1 MTPPSIARVGIV
13 AKTNLVAAADHLT
26 RLTAYLAARGLVP
39 VLDTDTAALLPGP
52 PPAETRTRD
61 VLAGEVDL
69 VVVLGGDGTLLG
81 MASRI
86 AQVGRDV
93 PILGVNFGSLGFL
106 TETRIDEMDA
116 TLASVLDGT
125 ATYDE
130 RVMLRAEV
138 ERGAGIL
145 DRRVVLNDVVFTK
158 AALSRIVEM
167 SVSVGGLPVTTVKA
181 DGLIV
186 ATATGSTA
194 YNLAVGGPIV
204 HPRVDAMVLTPIA
217 PHTLTNRPIVIPG
230 HEVIEVRP
238 HVAAGTDEI
247 FVTYDG
253 QSGYPL
259 RPHDIVRIHRAERTL
274 RLVKS
279 PGRSYFELLHE
290 KLHWGERL
298 PQGSG
303 G

>member
-1 MTPPSIARVGIV
+1 MPPPPITRVGIV
-13 AKTNLVAAADHLT
+13 AKSNLVAAADHLT
-26 RLTAYLAARGLVP
+26 RLTSYLVARGLLP
-39 VLDTDTAALLPGP
+39 VVDHDTAALLPAPGP
-52 PPAETRTRD
+52 GQRCARD
-61 VLAGEVDL
+61 EMPGDVDL

-86 AQVGRDV
+86 AESGRDV

-145 DRRVVLNDVVFTK
+145 DRRVALNDVVFTK
-158 AALSRIVEM
+158 AALSRIIEV

-194 YNLAVGGPIV
+194 YNLAAGGPIV

-230 HEVIEVRP
+230 HEVVEVRP

-259 RPHDIVRIHRAERTL
+259 RQGDLVRIRRADRTL
-274 RLVKS
+274 KLVKS
-279 PGRSYFELLHE
+279 PSRSYFELLHE
-290 KLHWGERL
+290 KLRWGERL
-298 PQGSG
+298 PKNSAT
-303 G
+303 